1 MRANRIGLLL
11 LLSVLILGSFAA
23 GAAPARPAV
32 VEAIVAALRA
42 NDPDAAVAAADK
54 AVTSLPS
61 HAEAW
66 HLAAGAYGR
75 MAQAASIFSK
85 LSWAKKCLA
94 AYQKAVE
101 LEPTRYVAHLDLMQ
115 FYLAAPSIAG
125 GGRDKADAQAARIA
139 GLDVSWGHMARA
151 ILARVDKDYAR
162 YETEAKAAI
171 AVNPSEMRHRIMYAL
186 DLSKVER
193 WADAFAVL
201 DAAQQAAPDDL
212 RVVYQLGRLV
222 AVSGQQ
228 LPRGLEALE
237 RVQAASIKPED
248 FSAGGLHWRRGQIHE
263 KLGQKAEA
271 LSDYRRALQL
281 EPSMK
286 ALVEADIARLQKV

>member
-1 MRANRIGLLL
+1 MRAKLVCLLFL
-11 LLSVLILGSFAA
+11 VLGAFATD
-23 GAAPARPAV
+23 AAPARAAE
-32 VEAIVAALRA
+32 VEAIIAALRA

-61 HAEAW
+61 NAEAW

-101 LEPTRYVAHLDLMQ
+101 LEPNRYVAHLDLMQ
-115 FYLAAPSIAG
+115 YYLAAPSIAG

-139 GLDVSWGHMARA
+139 GLDVSWGHIARG

-171 AVNPSEMRHRIMYAL
+171 AANPGEMRHRIMYAL
-186 DLSKVER
+186 DLSRVER
-193 WADAFAVL
+193 WTDAFAVL
-201 DAAQQAAPDDL
+201 DAALLAAPDDL

-248 FSAGGLHWRRGQIHE
+248 FSEGGLYWRRGQIRE
-263 KLGQKAEA
+263 KLGQKAAA

-286 ALVEADIARLQKV
+286 ALVEADIARVQKV